1 MAGGLAMTESDA
13 AEQLLLRAKMAIEAS
28 QELFESNQQIR
39 QKLEETMQT
48 CQSDAYARIC
58 RCVSGSMN

>member
-1 MAGGLAMTESDA
+1 
-13 AEQLLLRAKMAIEAS
+13 MAIEAS

-39 QKLEETMQT
+39 QKLEEAMQT